1 MALSSPESLEESV
14 ELGEVAAGENVEKLR
29 ENRLQKDG
37 LGDIK
42 VDLEL
47 DLTGSGNNITTKPC
61 SDVPTTP
68 SSPFFANLLKTIDDR
83 GLNAATLKTHFTDN
97 RSYYIQVVLLVV
109 AIVTVCALLTLPT
122 VFYFEPSEVN
132 ACTKLCSMLCCDRGF
147 VG

>member
-14 ELGEVAAGENVEKLR
+14 ELGEVAAGENVEQEKLR
-29 ENRLQKDG
+29 ENGLQKDG
-37 LGDIK
+37 FGDIK

-47 DLTGSGNNITTKPC
+47 DLTGSGNNITC

-68 SSPFFANLLKTIDDR
+68 SSPFFANLLKTIDDS